1 VPPDSYLDRHKR
13 IFTSNE
19 VHITQIKNSNL
30 TKVTGTRTPIDI
42 IRSNRLNKMKMKN
55 PYKDKRW
62 FKLMSNKYVWVL
74 LFFVVWMLFLDNYSY
89 FDHRFLDHQI
99 NELQDNKK
107 YYQEE
112 IKKDQEQI
120 KQLKNPEQIEKYAR
134 EKYFM
139 KKDSEDIYIIQFEGD
154 TIQDTKE

>member
-1 VPPDSYLDRHKR
+1 VAGTKGFSLLSGLKGQ
-13 IFTSNE
+13 SNSKE
-19 VHITQIKNSNL
+19 
-30 TKVTGTRTPIDI
+30 I
-42 IRSNRLNKMKMKN
+42 IGLKMKN
-55 PYKDKRW
+55 PYKGKKW
-62 FKLMSNKYVWVL
+62 FKLLSNKYVWVL

-89 FDHRFLDHQI
+89 FDHRFLDGQI

-154 TIQDTKE
+154 TIQDKDN